1 MKESEAGNAIN
12 SRLKWLY
19 KIGGAAALIA
29 GALFLIAVI
38 DLLVAVLQPGATNNW
53 LSPFQDNWLVIIFKL
68 HAGFNGVHT
77 DLLHVFNF
85 LDISILAFVAA
96 TVLGLYAALRMTSR
110 IWSLI
115 ALAQPF
121 LGIVLFIVTQTA
133 GRSSVMG
140 AVLVISAVMLR
151 NVYFNKSPAYLGML
165 ASLLLFA
172 GDLSAGV
179 LPPTNLMAALFGLGY
194 LLWMT
199 WFFLIALKL
208 FKLGRAS

>member
-1 MKESEAGNAIN
+1 MEESEAGNVIN

-29 GALFLIAVI
+29 GVLFLIAVI
-38 DLLVAVLQPGATNNW
+38 DLIVTFLQPGTTSSWLLSFQNNW
-53 LSPFQDNWLVIIFKL
+53 LVVIFKL
-68 HAGFNGVHT
+68 HAGITGIQVG
-77 DLLHVFNF
+77 LLNILNF
-85 LDISILAFVAA
+85 LDLAILAFVGM
-96 TVLGLYAALRMTSR
+96 TVLGLYAALRDTSK
-110 IWSLI
+110 IWSMI

-121 LGIVLFIVTQTA
+121 LGILLFIATHNA

-151 NVYFNKSPAYLGML
+151 NGYFNKSLSYLGML

-179 LPPTNLMAALFGLGY
+179 LPPTILMAAIFGIGY
-194 LLWMT
+194 ILLIS
-199 WFFLIALKL
+199 WFFLIAQKL
-208 FKLGRAS
+208 FELGRAS